1 MIFGE
6 VAAMWPFDRFR
17 RRASPGAEIHTLPG
31 DGMYRSQGDIGLED
45 SEAVF
50 AAVSLLAN
58 TLASMPVRIY
68 RGWDEDTS
76 HPLHRLLC
84 YRPNPRMTPFEFWR
98 AMEVCRNTSGNSY
111 ALKVPGPDGRVEA
124 LDVLRPERVT
134 PRRDVDTGDL
144 WYEIRP
150 ESGGILYVSDR
161 DMIHGTHISTMGT
174 KGISPLGVLRGTL
187 DYNQR
192 MQEFSLAQA
201 RGVNGAVVLEIP
213 SDVGGERKKQIVDEF
228 MAVYRR
234 SGNSVLVLTGG
245 AKASSI
251 NRSVVDA
258 KALEVD
264 KITAGKV
271 ARVYGIPPT
280 KLGDYDKAS
289 YQSQE
294 HQQLEFL
301 SQSMMPTMRMYEA
314 QLQQKLLTYE
324 DVQGGVRLAF
334 DSTGLVLVDS
344 AARGQLHQIQSRNG
358 LRTIDE
364 LRALDGRGPV
374 KGGDRVLVSRD
385 LVPLDLL
392 GKEE

>member
-17 RRASPGAEIHTLPG
+17 RRASPGAEIHTVPG

-68 RGWDEDTS
+68 HGWEEATD
-76 HPLHRLLC
+76 HPLHRILC

-111 ALKVPGPDGRVEA
+111 ALKVPGPDGQVMA
-124 LDVLRPERVT
+124 LDVLRPELVT
-134 PRRDVDTGDL
+134 PKRDVDTGDL

-150 ESGGILYVSDR
+150 ETGGIMYVSDR
-161 DMIHGTHISTMGT
+161 DIIHGSHISTMGSR
-174 KGISPLGVLRGTL
+174 GISPLNVLRGTL
-187 DYNQR
+187 DYSQR

-228 MAVYRR
+228 MQVYRR

-258 KALEVD
+258 KALDVD
-264 KITAGKV
+264 RINTGKV
-271 ARVYGIPPT
+271 ARVYSIPPT
-280 KLGDYDKAS
+280 KVGDYSQAS

-301 SQSMMPTMRMYEA
+301 SQAMMPTMRMYEG
-314 QLQQKLLTYE
+314 QMQQKLFTYE
-324 DVQGGVRLAF
+324 DVQRGWRAAF

-344 AARGQLHQIQSRNG
+344 AARGQLQQIQSRNG

-385 LVPLDLL
+385 LVPLDML
-392 GKEE
+392 GEEY